1 MTNRSGPIR
10 ASSVAVPVIGVSV
23 DVVDFEGIPV
33 VDMLQTGCVL
43 RTRAMMVAS
52 IVATSSNHVASEIG
66 DVDVDCTLV
75 VEQDVCM
82 LRNICMLRTRGIM
95 VASIVSTSSQK
106 VASEI
111 GDADVDYTFVVK

>member
-75 VEQDVCM
+75 V
-82 LRNICMLRTRGIM
+82 
-95 VASIVSTSSQK
+95 K
-106 VASEI
+106 
-111 GDADVDYTFVVK
+111 